1 MVSIR
6 AMTDHFMFYSMRC
19 NFLATHNSHVCNFRA
34 RAFNANFYIRKL
46 INCTFGIDATSQRSR
61 RDSWENY
68 ARTCTFHI
76 SHSLQLIIDCIFSG
90 RKQSDFY
97 VCLDAW
103 CLAFILAFYPH
114 HRRKTS
120 VYNQY
125 CSRSYAKPK
134 VQFGQSKTRKMWKK
148 SWNKCIPMQ
157 STSIWWMIWNERL
170 KWANV

>member
-1 MVSIR
+1 MVQFFHAEYLNLVGWLLAEHMILMIYLLCKWTRCTHYVSIR

-103 CLAFILAFYPH
+103 CLAFILAFL
-114 HRRKTS
+114 
-120 VYNQY
+120 
-125 CSRSYAKPK
+125 
-134 VQFGQSKTRKMWKK
+134 
-148 SWNKCIPMQ
+148 
-157 STSIWWMIWNERL
+157 STS
-170 KWANV
+170 